1 MSSAPR
7 QRRSAWSLALASGDV
22 ELSMGGRV
30 RQCHL
35 GAGLARPQRVRAG
48 IRVHAMLLGALV
60 APDAGA
66 ENAAAWS
73 GTSC

>member
-1 MSSAPR
+1 
-7 QRRSAWSLALASGDV
+7 
-22 ELSMGGRV
+22 MGGRV

-35 GAGLARPQRVRAG
+35 GGGLARPQRVRAG
-48 IRVHAMLLGALV
+48 IRVHAMLRGAPV